1 MINRKW
7 LIEHKTDILYASLVT
22 VLAATKYLYQA
33 LVLNPFEIDQE
44 FLSLEAWNFLKE
56 GKPTLIGAHTS
67 VGGMYIGPFYT
78 YFVTLVMFFTR
89 LHPLTTNLLSATW
102 AILMALSLYLVGRRL
117 FSQSVGLV
125 AGTLAAISIGYLSL
139 TEVPPIVIPLAL
151 VSLLTFYALSQLP
164 QRRGMLLVAVF
175 LSGVAIHLH
184 FTGLYLP
191 IFIVF
196 WLLVTRTKI
205 TRREIFQIIIIM
217 LFFFSPLIIFDLKH
231 DFLNSRNFITFLLT
245 TNGLKVIIAS
255 ILRSFHLGL
264 ANLGAL
270 FNNLPIN
277 NLWLSL
283 VVWIS
288 FIVHFLV
295 NRRVHPQHKLLLA
308 WLVFP
313 LVVNGLYTGE
323 LLPYYYIFHHAQI
336 FLVIG
341 LLAERVIKTRFG
353 CVVLVTAA
361 LLYLLQVIKWHQ
373 AHGNGFRLQ
382 NKMAAFE
389 KIKSLSPDPQ
399 AVNLSFTVEHARRGG
414 FDFLAHYYGFDTD
427 LKPERPTYTIVSPH
441 AWQRIKA
448 DYSFGEIDV
457 VLPEKNSEEN

>member
-1 MINRKW
+1 MINQEW
-7 LIEHKTDILYASLVT
+7 LARHKTDILYLSLIT
-22 VLAATKYLYQA
+22 VLASIKYLYQA

-78 YFVTLVMFFTR
+78 HFVTLVMFFTR
-89 LHPLTTNLLSATW
+89 LHPQTVNLLSAAW
-102 AILMALSLYLVGRRL
+102 AILMTISLYLIGRRL
-117 FSQSVGLV
+117 FSQPVGLV

-151 VSLLTFYALSQLP
+151 VSLLTFYALSQLHTN
-164 QRRGMLLVAVF
+164 RRMFAVSVV
-175 LSGVAIHLH
+175 LSGIAIHLH

-196 WLLVTRTKI
+196 WLLVTRTKV
-205 TRREIFQIIIIM
+205 TRREIFQAIIIM

-231 DFLNSRNFITFLLT
+231 DFLNSRSFITFLLT
-245 TNGLKVIIAS
+245 TNGLKVIITS
-255 ILRSFHLGL
+255 TFRSFHLGL

-270 FNNLPIN
+270 FNNLPIDN
-277 NLWLSL
+277 FWLSL
-283 VVWIS
+283 GVWLL
-288 FIVHFLV
+288 FLLYFLFSK
-295 NRRVHPQHKLLLA
+295 RPSPHHKLLLT
-308 WLVFP
+308 WLIFP
-313 LVVNGLYTGE
+313 VILNGLYTGE
-323 LLPYYYIFHHAQI
+323 LLPYYYIFHQAQI

-341 LLAERVIKTRFG
+341 LLAEKVIKTRFG
-353 CVVLVTAA
+353 CIILVTIA
-361 LLYLLQVIKWHQ
+361 LLYTLQMIKWHQ
-373 AHGNGFRLQ
+373 VHGNGFRLQ

-414 FDFLAHYYGFDTD
+414 LDFLRRYYGFDTN

-441 AWQRIKA
+441 AWQRIRA

-457 VLPEKNSEEN
+457 VLPEKNGEEN